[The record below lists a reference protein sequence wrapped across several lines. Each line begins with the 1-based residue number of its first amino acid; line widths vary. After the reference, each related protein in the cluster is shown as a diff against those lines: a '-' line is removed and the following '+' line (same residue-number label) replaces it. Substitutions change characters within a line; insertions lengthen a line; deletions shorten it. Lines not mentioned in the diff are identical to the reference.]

1 MCNSQ
6 LVVDGAP
13 LIIAQGSSASEPPP
27 GHRPRRG
34 SIDVIVPSILKA
46 FAEGASKVSVA
57 HPFLDLPEISASS
70 RLGRTGSMD
79 STVYVSLLFR
89 CCSGSVDRLGAIC
102 DPHNIYRGTMK

>member
-6 LVVDGAP
+6 WVVDGAP
-13 LIIAQGSSASEPPP
+13 LINAQGSRASEPPP

-34 SIDVIVPSILKA
+34 SVDAIVPSILKA
-46 FAEGASKVSVA
+46 FAAGASKVSVA
-57 HPFLDLPEISASS
+57 HPFLDLPKISASS

-89 CCSGSVDRLGAIC
+89 YCSDSVDRLGAIC

>member
-6 LVVDGAP
+6 SVVDGAP
-13 LIIAQGSSASEPPP
+13 LINAQGSASEPPP

-34 SIDVIVPSILKA
+34 SVDAIVPSILKA
-46 FAEGASKVSVA
+46 FAAGASKVSVA
-57 HPFLDLPEISASS
+57 HPFSDLPKISASS

-102 DPHNIYRGTMK
+102 DPPSLIFTGGR